1 MSVYENSAVESDGA
15 EIIENDESDPWKGP
29 FPETDKYGELTGEH
43 YHKCRDCGREALES
57 IGRENVPHRDGC
69 RFEGGA

>member
-1 MSVYENSAVESDGA
+1 MSVYETGAVESDDA
-15 EIIENDESDPWKGP
+15 EILKNDVSDPWKGP
-29 FPETDKYGELTGEH
+29 LPETDKYGKLTGKH
-43 YHKCRDCGREALES
+43 YHKCCDCGHEALKN